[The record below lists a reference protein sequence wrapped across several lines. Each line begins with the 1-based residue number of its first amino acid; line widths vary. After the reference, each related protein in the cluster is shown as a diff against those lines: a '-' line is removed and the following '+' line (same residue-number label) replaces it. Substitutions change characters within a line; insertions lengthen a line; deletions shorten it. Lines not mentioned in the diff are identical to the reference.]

1 MHIASLIETV
11 LKVDSMRTYCKVAK
25 YVLVMSRNTEKSILG
40 STRRRCVTGWC
51 GAIQMTATA
60 WERGGGEEFGVM
72 HDVSLLS
79 LLG

>member
-1 MHIASLIETV
+1 
-11 LKVDSMRTYCKVAK
+11 
-25 YVLVMSRNTEKSILG
+25 MSRNTEKSILG
-40 STRRRCVTGWC
+40 STRRRCVTGWF

-60 WERGGGEEFGVM
+60 WERGGGEIFGVM